1 MNKKQK
7 QIIMIVLSLLW
18 VIGLVTASMLVA
30 FLIGGTLLY
39 FIDKY
44 YVQPTYD
51 DDKEVKNNSNN
62 TRKI

>member
-1 MNKKQK
+1 
-7 QIIMIVLSLLW
+7 MIVLSLLW

-39 FIDKY
+39 FVDKH
-44 YVQPTYD
+44 YVQPTYE
-51 DDKEVKNNSNN
+51 KEEVKNNSNN

>member
-1 MNKKQK
+1 
-7 QIIMIVLSLLW
+7 MIVLSLIW
-18 VIGLVTASMLVA
+18 VIGLVTASMLIA